1 MTGSEVSAGAAVT
14 VISETDGAGA
24 DALAEG
30 TAVSVISDTDG
41 AGAEALAEADGTEE
55 ALADAEA
62 SGVRDGSAVSSV
74 TCSFPSETV

>member
-1 MTGSEVSAGAAVT
+1 LAGSEVSAGAAVT

-30 TAVSVISDTDG
+30 TTVSVISDTDG
-41 AGAEALAEADGTEE
+41 AGAEADGTEE